1 MTKHHLEIFVE
12 ICHHMNFSQ
21 AAQALGTT
29 QPAVSMA
36 IKELESHYGVQLFER
51 MNRRVYL
58 TTAGRTLLASAQEI
72 LQGFQQ
78 AENLLRDGSSSLRV
92 GANVTFGAT
101 KLPIVLSR
109 LKQRFPK
116 AELSVSV
123 VNSRRV
129 QELLL
134 ANQLDVGVVDE
145 VNFYPQLRTFPLFRE
160 DMATL
165 CAPSF
170 APQPTTL
177 EELARLPLLLREEGS
192 GTRRS
197 VDWAFQE
204 HSMSPRPFLEST
216 STTALLAAAE
226 AGLGV
231 TILSPTL
238 AKVSL
243 ERGTLMRIPIEGV
256 CFPRQ
261 YSCTLHRQKILTP
274 LLEECISL
282 LRQEEKKLFCPD

>member
-12 ICHHMNFSQ
+12 VCRHMNFSQ

-29 QPAVSMA
+29 QPAVSLA
-36 IKELESHYGVQLFER
+36 VKELESHYGVKLFER

-58 TTAGRTLLASAQEI
+58 TAAGRTLLASAQEI

-78 AENLLRDGSSSLRV
+78 AEALLRDGSSSLRV
-92 GANVTFGAT
+92 GANVTFGAAR
-101 KLPIVLSR
+101 LPAVLSK
-109 LKQRFPK
+109 LKEHFPK
-116 AELSVSV
+116 AELSALV

-134 ANQLDVGVVDE
+134 ANQLDIGVVDE

-160 DMATL
+160 DMAVL

-170 APQPTTL
+170 APQPFTL

-192 GTRRS
+192 GTRKS
-197 VDWAFQE
+197 VDWVFQE
-204 HSMSPRPFLEST
+204 HAMSPRPFLESI
-216 STTALLAAAE
+216 STNALLAAAE

-238 AKVSL
+238 AKNSL
-243 ERGTLMRIPIEGV
+243 ERGTLVRVPMEGV

-261 YSCTLHRQKILTP
+261 YSCALHRQKITTP

-282 LRQEEKKLFCPD
+282 LRQG